1 MDDFNMH
8 TLFESKNEWS
18 ARLVTILAPMIVE
31 GYKSMLN
38 DSIDLCKKNKEM
50 EKYLMTFQ
58 NFISRV
64 PKWNATIIENERK
77 RICEVSGCTYLEDLI
92 TCVHVIQLKVLTAMR
107 VGQKQKKIDI
117 RIPKLD
123 DFIHK
128 VYINSARK
136 IYKNV
141 YLFEIKIAP
150 LNIQKNERELEK
162 IIQECILQTIRD
174 GIPVEEILKAYMAET
189 SEEVIEPVQEP
200 PKTISTSTEEEEE
213 QEDKAK
219 NKQEEKKD
227 DLPVVADIS
236 SDIEASSPVSSIR
249 FNDFD
254 LVKDEN
260 NNESSVSAPKSV
272 EYLSQK
278 MLDNDKRDIIIE
290 NADNDD
296 EDKIKID
303 TSESVDIPEF
313 DIINLD

>member
-18 ARLVTILAPMIVE
+18 ARLVTILAPTIAE

-38 DSIDLCKKNKEM
+38 ESIDLCKKNKEM

-162 IIQECILQTIRD
+162 IIQECIIQTIRD
-174 GIPVEEILKAYMAET
+174 GIPIEEILKAYMAET

-200 PKTISTSTEEEEE
+200 PKVVSTATQDNVQDENVATVVEENISVPEEMSN
-213 QEDKAK
+213 D
-219 NKQEEKKD
+219 NKEKEF
-227 DLPVVADIS
+227 S
-236 SDIEASSPVSSIR
+236 SSIR
-249 FNDFD
+249 FNDID
-254 LVKDEN
+254 QVKDEN
-260 NNESSVSAPKSV
+260 NKESSVSAPKSI

-278 MLDNDKRDIIIE
+278 MMEIGSNKNDDYEDDKITIHSSESTDLPELDII
-290 NADNDD
+290 
-296 EDKIKID
+296 
-303 TSESVDIPEF
+303 S
-313 DIINLD
+313 LD